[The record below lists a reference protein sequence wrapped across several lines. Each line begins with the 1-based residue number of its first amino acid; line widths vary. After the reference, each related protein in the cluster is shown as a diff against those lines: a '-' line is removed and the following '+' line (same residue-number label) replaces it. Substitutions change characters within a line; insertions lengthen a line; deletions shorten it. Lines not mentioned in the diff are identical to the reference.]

1 MRDLFIGGKRPE
13 DIIKKRLEELASQAR
28 PPLPPNAPLPPA
40 RSPPILPPPSP
51 PVGAGFYVQD
61 LPDRYVLGN
70 VPYKGELWSFG
81 WGKELLDNGK
91 PHKQDD
97 WPALTTREFKL
108 ASGPMYF
115 ASLLALYDNRNSA
128 DPGQKGLVEKV
139 KTMFKDDFDPAKS
152 WKMTSTRIRYES
164 EDSAQNLVNPYAV
177 IHEHRYPTANTVYG
191 KFVGANGYLA
201 PGVEDTTEALVG
213 TRDIPKLNEMAQW
226 LTDKKTYL
234 WRVSNRNPTEV
245 AERVLVLGCSSVY
258 YYFIIS
264 AYGSIYY
271 DGPARGVVARR
282 AQKSP

>member
-28 PPLPPNAPLPPA
+28 PP
-40 RSPPILPPPSP
+40 LPPPSP

-128 DPGQKGLVEKV
+128 DP
-139 KTMFKDDFDPAKS
+139 
-152 WKMTSTRIRYES
+152 
-164 EDSAQNLVNPYAV
+164 
-177 IHEHRYPTANTVYG
+177 
-191 KFVGANGYLA
+191 
-201 PGVEDTTEALVG
+201 
-213 TRDIPKLNEMAQW
+213 
-226 LTDKKTYL
+226 
-234 WRVSNRNPTEV
+234 
-245 AERVLVLGCSSVY
+245 
-258 YYFIIS
+258 
-264 AYGSIYY
+264 
-271 DGPARGVVARR
+271 
-282 AQKSP
+282 